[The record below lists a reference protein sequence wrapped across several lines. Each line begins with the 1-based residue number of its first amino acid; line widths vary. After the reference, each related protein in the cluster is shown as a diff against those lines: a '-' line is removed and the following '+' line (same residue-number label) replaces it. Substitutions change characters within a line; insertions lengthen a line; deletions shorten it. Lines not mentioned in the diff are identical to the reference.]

1 MDEVS
6 FAVLLAWRVKQAGA
20 LAAFDPYPMVIRAA
34 AYLVRQ
40 GPATPQERWEENSG
54 YSPSSLAANIAA
66 VACAAAMAGERGD
79 DDAARYLWEYC
90 DFLEA
95 NLDRWT
101 VTTESTLVPG
111 ITQHYIRILPVDVGD
126 PEPLEDPNRAV
137 VTLKN
142 QAPGS
147 QYQFPAKDIVDAGF
161 LELVR
166 YGIRKAGD
174 PLIEDSLRVVDEL
187 LKVDTPFGACWRRYN
202 HDGYGQKDDGGPFDG
217 WGRGRGWPLL
227 AGERAHYELAAGRDV
242 TPYIRSLEQFADG
255 GMLAE
260 QVWDAPDRPE
270 ARLWFGRP
278 TGSAMPLVWAHAEY
292 LTLLRSVADGQVY
305 DYLPH
310 VAERYLSGQRRP
322 TVEFWKPN
330 RHARTVPRG
339 GTLRVQAPAEFF
351 LHWSDDEWQTV
362 HDSPA
367 RTTSLGISF
376 VDISIARGQQAP
388 IRFTFRWKADNRWE
402 GRDYAVNITDDC

>member
-1 MDEVS
+1 M
-6 FAVLLAWRVKQAGA
+6 
-20 LAAFDPYPMVIRAA
+20 
-34 AYLVRQ
+34 
-40 GPATPQERWEENSG
+40 
-54 YSPSSLAANIAA
+54 
-66 VACAAAMAGERGD
+66 
-79 DDAARYLWEYC
+79 
-90 DFLEA
+90 
-95 NLDRWT
+95 
-101 VTTESTLVPG
+101 TTESTLVPG
-111 ITQHYIRILPVDVGD
+111 ITRHYIRILPVDVGD

-147 QYQFPAKDIVDAGF
+147 QYLFPAKDIVDAGF

-242 TPYIRSLEQFADG
+242 TPYIRSLERFADG

-270 ARLWFGRP
+270 ARLWLGRP

-310 VAERYLSGQRRP
+310 VAERYHSGQRRP

-330 RHARTVPRG
+330 RHARTVPPWRHAARAGSG
-339 GTLRVQAPAEFF
+339 GVLSALDGRRVANRTRFAGADHVAGHLVRRYLDCPRPTGPHP
-351 LHWSDDEWQTV
+351 LHLPLEGRQ
-362 HDSPA
+362 
-367 RTTSLGISF
+367 SLGR
-376 VDISIARGQQAP
+376 ARLRGEHHRRLLKVKRERLVPAVP
-388 IRFTFRWKADNRWE
+388 I
-402 GRDYAVNITDDC
+402 GRVAR